1 MMASGGVDISVA
13 SIGLDCQLKFVTCL
27 VMCHPRAQPVQFYL
41 GQSNLDRCF
50 YIPEHMAGVSM
61 NDRLILRNVWVS
73 SSVLALSLFGD
84 ALLYVVLPV
93 HAAAFGVSM
102 VMVGFLLEPKRH
114 FEVI

>member
-1 MMASGGVDISVA
+1 
-13 SIGLDCQLKFVTCL
+13 
-27 VMCHPRAQPVQFYL
+27 
-41 GQSNLDRCF
+41 
-50 YIPEHMAGVSM
+50 M

-102 VMVGFLLEPKRH
+102 VMVGFLLAVNRIIRI
-114 FEVI
+114 FAYGVIVQIAERIGVRTCLLYTSPSPRD